1 MATYVRQQEIGQRIG
16 SRGRLQLKV
25 TDADVRLRPSDNDE
39 VRLRAT
45 FEIGATSD
53 EEADAVL
60 EASKLLVSAGSGH
73 LDVRSPDN
81 RDRGSLKGA
90 LGIPDGAT
98 LRRWITGEPRISL
111 SVEGEVP
118 PDAEVRV
125 ETVSGDL
132 VIKGM
137 HGEQRYN
144 TVSGDQF
151 LEELGGTVRLNAVS
165 GDATVRG
172 DSPISLRAE
181 TVSGDLSV
189 LAPRFEELR
198 LSTVSGDLEV
208 EGELAPRGEHRIESV
223 SGDLR
228 FGLVGGATFD
238 VRGISTDVSAE
249 MPHRLEGRLDRRR
262 VIVGSGSPTVVFSS
276 MSGDIALR
284 SPRRLRRSVET
295 DEPQAAGVKPAS
307 AAASADTASDSAL
320 EVLRALERGEID
332 VEEAGRRLSGG
343 GSDA

>member
-1 MATYVRQQEIGQRIG
+1 MATYVRQQEIAQHIG
-16 SRGRLQLKV
+16 ARGRFQLKV
-25 TDADVRLRPSDNDE
+25 TDADVRIRPADSDA

-45 FEIGATSD
+45 FEMAAGSD
-53 EEADAVL
+53 EEADAIL
-60 EASKLLVSAGSGH
+60 EAARLIVSAGSGH

-81 RDRGSLKGA
+81 RDRGGLKQA

-98 LRRWITGEPRISL
+98 LRRWITGEPRVSL
-111 SVEGEVP
+111 TIEGEVP
-118 PDAEVRV
+118 IDAEIRI

-137 HGEQRYN
+137 RGEQRYS

-151 LEELGGTVRLNAVS
+151 LDELGGAVRLNAVS
-165 GDATVRG
+165 GDATVRA
-172 DSPISLRAE
+172 DLPLRMRAD

-223 SGDLR
+223 SGDLQ

-238 VRGISTDVSAE
+238 VRGLSTDISAE
-249 MPHRLEGRLDRRR
+249 MPHRVEGRLDRRR
-262 VIVGSGSPTVVFSS
+262 VIVGSGVPTVVFNS
-276 MSGDIALR
+276 MSGDISLR
-284 SPRRLRRSVET
+284 APRRLAAHAERGAAQEAISPRP
-295 DEPQAAGVKPAS
+295 DEASEPATTPS
-307 AAASADTASDSAL
+307 SLD
-320 EVLRALERGEID
+320 VLRALERGEID
-332 VEEAGRRLSGG
+332 VEEAARRLGG
-343 GSDA
+343 GDSDA